1 MSEYRYKEYGTV
13 KGVSGCIAAVTGL
26 QNCFLGQ
33 LIKFGYGTEGVIMGC
48 DLLESKVLI
57 VKENEPILPGSR
69 VTATM
74 EPFNMQ
80 VGANLIGRIINPLGE
95 AMDGQGVIKP
105 EAYIPYFNT
114 CPPIMERKGLTRPVE
129 TGVKLVDTMLPIG
142 KGQRMLILGDK
153 MTGKT
158 TVLTDM
164 ILNQKGK
171 NVICVYCAIAKT
183 RSAMLRVVDLF
194 KDKGVFEYTIIL
206 QAPASSSPGQ
216 QYLAPYAACSVAE
229 YFMYQGKDVFVGF
242 DDFTKHAWA
251 YRELS
256 LLMQVPPGRD
266 SYPGDIFYLHSR
278 MIERAA
284 QCDEKRN
291 CGSVTFVAIVE
302 LLEGDLTAY
311 VPTNLVSMT
320 DGQIVLSMPL
330 FNEGFRPAVDI
341 GLSVSRVGTKVQ
353 TKAMKKVSS
362 KLRLEFI
369 QFKELLRL
377 SKLQTGGQ
385 SEETR
390 EKLNAG
396 KVLQALL
403 TQPPSAPVSQDVQ
416 VVAFL
421 AKDKGLLKKFETQEQ
436 AREFLGRVDEFF
448 NKHDPSIFKR
458 LRELKDLP
466 KDLEADMLRVAGMLV
481 DEVSAK
487 QAAQAEAEVERG

>member
-1 MSEYRYKEYGTV
+1 MAEYRYKEFGQV
-13 KGVSGCIAAVTGL
+13 KGVSGCIAGVVGL
-26 QNCFLGQ
+26 KNCFLGQ

-48 DLLESKVLI
+48 DLEEAKVLI

-69 VTATM
+69 VTATL
-74 EPFNMQ
+74 EPFNMP
-80 VGANLIGRIINPLGE
+80 VGNNLVGRIINPLGE
-95 AMDGQGVIKP
+95 AMDGQGAIKP
-105 EAYIPYFNT
+105 EGHVPYFNA
-114 CPPIMERKGLTRPVE
+114 CPPIMERMGLTRTLE

-153 MTGKT
+153 MVGKT
-158 TVLTDM
+158 TVLTDI

-171 NVICVYCAIAKT
+171 DVVCVYCGIGKT
-183 RSAMLRVVDLF
+183 RSAMLRVMDLF
-194 KDKGVFEYTIIL
+194 KDNGTFEYTVIL

-216 QYLAPYAACSVAE
+216 QYLAPYAACAVAE
-229 YFMYQGKDVFVGF
+229 HFMYQGKDVFVGF

-284 QCDEKRN
+284 QCDEKRK
-291 CGSVTFVAIVE
+291 CGTITFIAIVE

-320 DGQIVLSMPL
+320 DGQVVLSMPL

-341 GLSVSRVGTKVQ
+341 GLSVSRVGTRVQ
-353 TKAMKKVSS
+353 WKAMKKVSS

-369 QFKELLRL
+369 QFKELLRI
-377 SKLQTGGQ
+377 SKMQTSGQ

-390 EKLNAG
+390 TKLAAG

-403 TQPPSAPVSQDVQ
+403 TQPPNLPISQEVQ
-416 VVAFL
+416 VAAFFV
-421 AKDKGLLKKFETQEQ
+421 KDKGLLGKFESQEM
-436 AREFLGRVDEFF
+436 AREFLDRIASFLGEKDPQLLPLLRKERDLTPDIQERLTKWLTLLTDE
-448 NKHDPSIFKR
+448 I
-458 LRELKDLP
+458 
-466 KDLEADMLRVAGMLV
+466 A
-481 DEVSAK
+481 AK
-487 QAAQAEAEVERG
+487 FAAKVEVEGG